1 MTEAQT
7 GGCDLPALSRA
18 GACSEAAQGTAQTAI
33 GRGQAYQ
40 AAGSAF
46 VVLFW
51 IVGVSLWGLPF
62 FYDFMIQDLGWTRAR
77 VTSGNALSRLIVGPI
92 FGFLAGLVIDRF
104 GPRKVMMAGILMGAF
119 ALAGLGLVSSLGL
132 FYFFYLFNALGYVCG
147 GPLPNQ
153 VLLTRW
159 FDRSRGKAMGFAY
172 LGIGIGGAIVPWM
185 AHALVQ
191 HFGWR
196 AALQILG
203 ALIAVVA
210 FPLVVLVKEPIA
222 APTTPA
228 PVGSSSLHA
237 AFRKPS
243 FYLLTLGSMCSI
255 AAVSGT
261 QQNLK
266 LFLSLDRH
274 FTQRDAA
281 GALSLILAFSIAGRL
296 LMGWLADRFSKKH
309 VMLLTYSLVAAGIP
323 LLFLGHSR
331 SILWLSAAIF
341 GIGLGGDYLV
351 VPLMTAE
358 IFGIEILGRLLGV
371 ILTAGGVAEAAAPW
385 AVAHLRDVTGNYMSS
400 CLAFAGV
407 ALLGGVAVLAL
418 PGRRRTA

>member
-7 GGCDLPALSRA
+7 GACDLPALSRA
-18 GACSEAAQGTAQTAI
+18 GSCTEAARGTAPTAI

-77 VTSGNALSRLIVGPI
+77 VTSGTALSRLIVGPT

-104 GPRKVMMAGILMGAF
+104 GPRKVMMAGILMAAF
-119 ALAGLGLVSSLGL
+119 ALAGLG
-132 FYFFYLFNALGYVCG
+132 
-147 GPLPNQ
+147 
-153 VLLTRW
+153 
-159 FDRSRGKAMGFAY
+159 
-172 LGIGIGGAIVPWM
+172 
-185 AHALVQ
+185 
-191 HFGWR
+191 
-196 AALQILG
+196 
-203 ALIAVVA
+203 
-210 FPLVVLVKEPIA
+210 
-222 APTTPA
+222 
-228 PVGSSSLHA
+228 
-237 AFRKPS
+237 
-243 FYLLTLGSMCSI
+243 
-255 AAVSGT
+255 
-261 QQNLK
+261 
-266 LFLSLDRH
+266 
-274 FTQRDAA
+274 
-281 GALSLILAFSIAGRL
+281 
-296 LMGWLADRFSKKH
+296 
-309 VMLLTYSLVAAGIP
+309 
-323 LLFLGHSR
+323 
-331 SILWLSAAIF
+331 
-341 GIGLGGDYLV
+341 GDYMV

-358 IFGIEILGRLLGV
+358 IFGVEILGRLLGV